1 MAFGSFNKDLKDL
14 VGLKS
19 IILLFFLTGIFSETA
34 AQPSE
39 ADLWY
44 QKLDSFLI
52 KPTPNKLDDFKKEI
66 VTLNAASKEAKLAQ
80 VITYCN
86 IGYYAQ
92 KYNRLTEGIAYY
104 EKAKSVFFNQ
114 KLSGYDIIEYCL
126 KPLGNLYTQIN
137 ALSEAENTIKHYL
150 LLAQKQGSKLQ
161 EASALLNL
169 SIVYKSLRRYDKAIT
184 LLKQAQA
191 LTPNNLLVY
200 LQLAEN
206 YIKKENF
213 SRAEIL
219 LKKAESQFPKFSK
232 TYLLLAEIAGKKKHY
247 QKAEAFYKKAIA
259 LQQQNPKTSRREL
272 AKTYLLLAK
281 LQLNKND
288 FSRASEHVTKTY
300 QTIIPTFSNHQL
312 IPEKSQLFA
321 ENTLLDALD
330 VQARLFT
337 LQNQPDKAV
346 LSYERANEVS
356 HLLISQATLRQSK
369 INSQT
374 QRKNRFEKMLRLIY
388 EQYQTTKKTEWLQKS
403 VAIDAESKSF
413 VVNENQRLLN
423 RLKKHLSDSLVK
435 QYFEI
440 NTRLEQIK
448 TRLETL
454 QSTHFSQPD
463 SLLKWQKNY
472 SGLLTL
478 QREIFSRLKDT
489 FPNIILEKETVSLK
503 TIQEILQQSNQTVVS
518 YFFGTNQVFQWIIDR
533 ENVVFNR
540 IISQKKERDSLFDL
554 CVKMNAFFTN
564 ASEINNHPQAF
575 FTTAHQLFT
584 RLNLPEKEKITLIP
598 DGILSFIPFDALVT
612 HSVETYNYATVP
624 FLVKQSEI
632 SYRLSVSNLV
642 EEENLP
648 VEATTI
654 LGVFPQFK
662 NSDKELTYSIQEA
675 EVIASRFQSKL
686 LKNKNATTQKF
697 LNYAS
702 NFDVIH
708 LSTHARGGTFTTPP
722 VIEFIDGE
730 LSVNSLY
737 GLQLNTHLVI
747 LSACE
752 TGVGKLIK
760 GEGVI
765 NLARGFNYA
774 GVQQVL
780 FTLWNV
786 NDYATAQIMQGF
798 YKNLSDNMPSTQA
811 LTLSKRA
818 YIKDKNIENNKKSP
832 FYWASFV
839 YYGKPVLVKSRTI
852 LTWQWA
858 LLLSVLFGVLIL
870 LWLKRLYNRNR

>member
-1 MAFGSFNKDLKDL
+1 M
-14 VGLKS
+14 
-19 IILLFFLTGIFSETA
+19 
-34 AQPSE
+34 
-39 ADLWY
+39 WY

-52 KPTPNKLDDFKKEI
+52 KPTAENLTKFERDVL
-66 VTLNAASKEAKLAQ
+66 TLKASSSETKLAQ

-92 KYNRLTEGIAYY
+92 KYNRLTESIAYY
-104 EKAKSVFFNQ
+104 EKAKSVFFNDN
-114 KLSGYDIIEYCL
+114 LSDYDIIEYCL

-150 LLAQKQGSKLQ
+150 LLAQKQKNKTQ
-161 EASALLNL
+161 EVSALYNL
-169 SIVYKSLRRYDKAIT
+169 SIVYKSLGRYDKAIT
-184 LLKQAQA
+184 LLQQAQA
-191 LTPNNLLVY
+191 LNPNNLLIH

-206 YIKKENF
+206 YIKKEDF

-219 LKKAESQFPKFSK
+219 LKKAENQFPKFSK

-247 QKAEAFYKKAIA
+247 QKAEAFYKKTIA
-259 LQQQNPKTSRREL
+259 LQQQNPNTSQREL
-272 AKTYLLLAK
+272 AKTYLSLAK
-281 LQLNKND
+281 VQLEKND
-288 FSRASEHVTKTY
+288 FSHASENVTNTY
-300 QTIIPTFSNHQL
+300 QTVIPAFANHQL
-312 IPEKSQLFA
+312 IPEKNQLFA

-337 LQNQPDKAV
+337 LQNHPDKAI

-356 HLLISQATLRQSK
+356 RLLIAQATLRPSK
-369 INSQT
+369 INPQT
-374 QRKNRFEKMLRLIY
+374 QRKNRFEKMLQLIY
-388 EQYQTTKKTEWLQKS
+388 EQYQTTKDTRQLQK
-403 VAIDAESKSF
+403 ALTIDAESKSF
-413 VVNENQRLLN
+413 AVNENHRLLN

-440 NTRLEQIK
+440 NKRLEQIK
-448 TRLETL
+448 TRLENI

-463 SLLKWQKNY
+463 SLLKWQKNH
-472 SGLLTL
+472 SGLLTR
-478 QREIFSRLKDT
+478 QRTILRQIKDKY
-489 FPNIILEKETVSLK
+489 PVDSSVVGVVSLEK
-503 TIQEILQQSNQTVVS
+503 IQQKLRESNQTVVS
-518 YFFGTNQVFQWIIDR
+518 YFFGTNQVFQWIIDGK
-533 ENVVFNR
+533 NAVFNR
-540 IISQKKERDSLFDL
+540 IISQKKQRDSLFNL
-554 CVKMNAFFTN
+554 CVKMNGFFTN
-564 ASEINNHPQAF
+564 ASEINNHPQEY

-612 HSVETYNYATVP
+612 HSFETVNYASVP

-648 VEATTI
+648 VEATTV

-662 NSDKELTYSIQEA
+662 NSGKELTYSLQEA
-675 EVIASRFQSKL
+675 EVIASRFQSKI
-686 LKNKNATTQKF
+686 LKNKTATAQKF
-697 LNYAS
+697 LNNGS

-722 VIEFIDGE
+722 AIEFIDGE
-730 LSVNSLY
+730 ISVNSLY

-798 YKNLSDNMPSTQA
+798 YKNLSDDMPSTQA

-818 YIKDKNIENNKKSP
+818 YLQEKNIENTKKSP

-839 YYGKPVLVKSRTI
+839 YYGKPVLVKSKTI
-852 LTWQWA
+852 FTWQWA
-858 LLLSVLFGVLIL
+858 LILSILFGVLIL
-870 LWLKRLYNRNR
+870 LWLKRLYNHNR